1 MESRICA
8 LKYIAL
14 HGSASIGEIAEQCAV
29 SYPTANKLIDDLVKD
44 GTLRNLGRHHKEGGR
59 MPTKFGFNPSSGYY
73 AGVMATDDVFEF
85 GIIDNAGTLIYKNI
99 LSLHLLHEEGS
110 PEELCD
116 HILAEIAASKVDLA
130 KIVACTVTL
139 PGRVNVRTGESLN
152 YFVTP
157 GKKLSESI
165 ASLTGIK
172 KIYLENDSRVM
183 CYGEYVDGHWAD
195 YENVL
200 YINFRWGLGMGMI
213 LGGDLFYGATGL
225 SGELGHVNMFQNE
238 IFCRCGKKGCIETE
252 ASGLAMLRLLKTKN
266 QAGARSLLSH
276 MIERGERPKL
286 KDFVEAIKS
295 EDMLIIE
302 IMEEV
307 GTQLGKGIAAMINVF
322 NPNLVILGG
331 MLVDVK
337 DYVQLPVMSSV
348 RKYSLNVA
356 SRDTKIVVGNVR
368 DPEITGGCY
377 IARNKTIGIL

>member
-1 MESRICA
+1 
-8 LKYIAL
+8 
-14 HGSASIGEIAEQCAV
+14 
-29 SYPTANKLIDDLVKD
+29 
-44 GTLRNLGRHHKEGGR
+44 
-59 MPTKFGFNPSSGYY
+59 
-73 AGVMATDDVFEF
+73 
-85 GIIDNAGTLIYKNI
+85 
-99 LSLHLLHEEGS
+99 
-110 PEELCD
+110 
-116 HILAEIAASKVDLA
+116 
-130 KIVACTVTL
+130 
-139 PGRVNVRTGESLN
+139 
-152 YFVTP
+152 
-157 GKKLSESI
+157 
-165 ASLTGIK
+165 
-172 KIYLENDSRVM
+172 
-183 CYGEYVDGHWAD
+183 
-195 YENVL
+195 
-200 YINFRWGLGMGMI
+200 
-213 LGGDLFYGATGL
+213 
-225 SGELGHVNMFQNE
+225 
-238 IFCRCGKKGCIETE
+238 
-252 ASGLAMLRLLKTKN
+252 MLRLLKTKN
-266 QAGARSLLSH
+266 QAGARSLLSP